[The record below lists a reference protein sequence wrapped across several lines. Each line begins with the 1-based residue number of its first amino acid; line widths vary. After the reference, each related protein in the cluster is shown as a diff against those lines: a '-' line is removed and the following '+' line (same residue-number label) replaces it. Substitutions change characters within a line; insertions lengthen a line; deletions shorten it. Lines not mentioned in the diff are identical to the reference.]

1 MQIQDS
7 LNHFT
12 SYITVIVKIVKQLL
26 YLKSGDRRAGICSY
40 VMQVIAMAKV
50 CKDQNIPMYIDFSQD
65 MLYYKDN
72 KVTDNVWDYY
82 FEQPFKNIDIN
93 EYEKVE
99 GVWYQDNRSLQPDPG
114 SSWMRYSK
122 DSEFLKLARSYCKEF
137 VIIKQDLI
145 DACNNFLDNNTA
157 SNYLA
162 VHKRGC
168 DHDNRNHFKINDYFR
183 ETDKY
188 IDQYAQLLVCSDEQ
202 YSVDSFKERYGKKVI
217 SYNSIRETN
226 PAAASRGVH
235 NKSTDN
241 NFVYNNGRDCLIEA
255 YLMSQSKFLLK
266 TVSNVSSF
274 AVMLKDSLDYIWIDE
289 NYGCP
294 Y

>member
-1 MQIQDS
+1 MQIQDFQNRS
-7 LNHFT
+7 T
-12 SYITVIVKIVKQLL
+12 SYTTAIVKTMKQLL

-50 CKDQNIPMYIDFSQD
+50 CKDQNIPMYIDLSQD

-72 KVTDNVWDYY
+72 RITDNVWDYY
-82 FEQPFKNIDIN
+82 FEQPFKNLDIN

-99 GVWYQDNRSLQPDPG
+99 SVWYQDNRALQPDSG
-114 SSWMRYSK
+114 SSWMRYNK
-122 DSEFLKLARSYCKEF
+122 NSEFLKLARSYCKEF
-137 VIIKQDLI
+137 VIIKPELI
-145 DACNNFLDNNTA
+145 DTGDNFLKNNT
-157 SNYLA
+157 NGNFLA

-168 DHDNRNHFKINDYFR
+168 DHENRNHFKLDDYFR

-188 IDQYAQLLVCSDEQ
+188 ADQYDQLLICSDEQ
-202 YSVDSFKERYGKKVI
+202 YSVESYRERYGKKVI
-217 SYNSIRETN
+217 SYNSVRETN
-226 PAAASRGVH
+226 PTEAIAGAHFRNTG
-235 NKSTDN
+235 N
-241 NFVYNNGRDCLIEA
+241 NFVYNNGRDCIIEA
-255 YLMSQSKFLLK
+255 YLMAQSKLLLK

-274 AVMLKDSLDYIWIDE
+274 AVMLGQNLDYIWIDE